1 MIIKFPLKQPK
12 RTRRLFP
19 IVLLHSGKNKSSQHR
34 GKEDKAVLAAVWKL
48 PNFAADQE
56 GFGSLSAAR
65 AIAWHGTGD
74 SVFLSTCWIVLL
86 HRPPQVKALVGF
98 WEVSLHLPDC
108 TLMLPD
114 NRGIS
119 LWSF

>member
-1 MIIKFPLKQPK
+1 MIIEFPLKQPK

-19 IVLLHSGKNKSSQHR
+19 IVLLQSGKNKSSQHR

-74 SVFLSTCWIVLL
+74 SILIRICWVVPKAPAPAEESPCRLLGGVFAS
-86 HRPPQVKALVGF
+86 P
-98 WEVSLHLPDC
+98 
-108 TLMLPD
+108 
-114 NRGIS
+114 
-119 LWSF
+119 